1 MSEPNNNNNNN
12 ANQNPAGGS
21 PEPSS
26 AKTFTQEEV
35 DALIGRRL
43 AKAMKGMPSED
54 ELKAYNTWKESQ
66 QTEAQ
71 RQAQRDKDLADSKKA
86 LTDAQNELETLKR
99 EKYVFGKG
107 LSGEE
112 AEYITYKALK
122 MVDDKT
128 TFEKAV
134 DTLTANR
141 QKATFDWSA
150 PTGNNGE
157 KPNMNAAMNALIRG
171 AMK

>member
-12 ANQNPAGGS
+12 ANQNPAGS

-71 RQAQRDKDLADSKKA
+71 RQAQRDKDLEDSKKA
-86 LTDAQNELETLKR
+86 LTDAQNELENLKR
-99 EKYVFGKG
+99 EKYVFEKG

-141 QKATFDWSA
+141 QKATFDWAA

-157 KPNMNAAMNALIRG
+157 KTNMNAAMNALIRG

>member
-1 MSEPNNNNNNN
+1 MSEPNNNNTNE
-12 ANQNPAGGS
+12 NQNPAGGS
-21 PEPSS
+21 PEPS

-86 LTDAQNELETLKR
+86 LTDAQNELENLKR

-107 LSGEE
+107 FSGEE
-112 AEYITYKALK
+112 AEYIIYKALK

-157 KPNMNAAMNALIRG
+157 KTNMNAAMNALIRG